1 MINDLDIEDLY
12 ENAPCGY
19 LSVLPDMTIARLNAT
34 LAGWLGFEVDALIG
48 TDFTRLLTA
57 GGRIHYETHFG
68 PILQMN
74 GQLDGIALDF
84 VTSDRRRIPV
94 FMTANVKADDAGV
107 PLLIRITALDARDRR
122 TYERELLESRTRA
135 ELLARTLQR
144 SLLPPALLP
153 PSGMTAAAHYHAASG
168 DELGGDFYDL
178 FPLSEDR
185 WGFFLGDVCGKGA
198 AAAAVTSLTRY
209 TLRAAAVYDNDPV
222 AVLHNLDSV
231 LRQEFRDNNAQFCTA
246 VFGVLCRSAGGFEVC
261 MANGGHP
268 PPLVIRADGTAHYV
282 HMTGGQLVG
291 LLRNARFVSTTVTL
305 NAGDTLMLYTDG
317 LTEARVGR
325 GRFDDEGA
333 LLEFATEHAPTA
345 PAALIDNLQTLLNSF
360 GDGLVDDVALMAL
373 GVPPASAVPSASTAP
388 SVQGGES

>member
-1 MINDLDIEDLY
+1 MIHELDIEDLY

-34 LAGWLGFEVDALIG
+34 LAAWLGFEVDALIG
-48 TDFTRLLTA
+48 TDFTELLTV

-68 PILQMN
+68 PILQMS

-84 VTSDRRRIPV
+84 VTFDGRRLPV
-94 FMTANVKADDAGV
+94 FMTANVKTDAAGT

-122 TYERELLESRTRA
+122 SYERELLESRKRA
-135 ELLARTLQR
+135 ELLAKTLQR
-144 SLLPPALLP
+144 SLLPPTLLP
-153 PSGMTAAAHYHAASG
+153 PSGMTAAAHYQAASS

-178 FPLSEDR
+178 FPLSDDR

-209 TLRAAAVYDNDPV
+209 TLRAAAVYDHDPV

-246 VFGVLCRSAGGFEVC
+246 VFGVLSRSAGGFEVC

-268 PPLVIRADGTAHYV
+268 PPLVIRADGSAHYAY
-282 HMTGGQLVG
+282 MTGGQLVG

-305 NAGDTLMLYTDG
+305 DAGDTLMLYTDG
-317 LTEARVGR
+317 LTEARVSR
-325 GRFDDEGA
+325 GRYDDDGA
-333 LLEFATEHAPTA
+333 LLEFATEHAPAT
-345 PAALIDNLQTLLNSF
+345 PAVLIDHLRKLLKSF
-360 GDGLVDDVALMAL
+360 GDGLVDDAAVMAL
-373 GVPPASAVPSASTAP
+373 GVPSLTTGP
-388 SVQGGES
+388 SVESGQR